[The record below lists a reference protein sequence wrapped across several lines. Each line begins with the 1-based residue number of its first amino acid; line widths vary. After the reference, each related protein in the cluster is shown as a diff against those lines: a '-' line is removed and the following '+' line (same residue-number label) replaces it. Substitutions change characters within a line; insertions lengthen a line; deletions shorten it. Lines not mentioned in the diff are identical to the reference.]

1 MRIIGWED
9 GHADAG
15 EGFTR
20 AETLTCLVIPTKVV
34 DSSSRTCP
42 RSGPGPVL
50 SLTCLNCSSKLQF
63 CCEVKLF
70 WTGLPLPP
78 PLCCEEG
85 VGGCD
90 GGRADDGDGDDVV
103 TGGNARPPGGRG
115 GGICGEEGEEA
126 I

>member
-78 PLCCEEG
+78 PPLCCEEG

-90 GGRADDGDGDDVV
+90 GGRAEDGDVDDVV
-103 TGGNARPPGGRG
+103 TGGNARPPGGGG
-115 GGICGEEGEEA
+115 GGICVWNGER
-126 I
+126 